1 MFAFFGS
8 RPAWSLDD
16 FHKVLARRGE
26 RWYGACLR
34 VTGDPGLAEDAV
46 QEALLKA
53 WSQRAQFRG
62 DAELDT
68 WIHRIALNAAI
79 DQLRR
84 HKPGIA
90 EEPGDD
96 LISTTQ
102 SPMQLQARSE
112 LGRDLGQA
120 MQRLTDMERM
130 CFVLKH
136 LEGWQLDEI
145 AKALHNSI
153 NGIKQALFRAVRK
166 LRSDLQQWRGDT
178 DDS

>member
-1 MFAFFGS
+1 MFAFLAT
-8 RPAWSLDD
+8 RPSWALDD
-16 FHKVLARRGE
+16 FHQLLARRGD
-26 RWYGACLR
+26 RWYCACLR

-62 DAELDT
+62 EADIDT
-68 WIHRIALNAAI
+68 WIHRIALNCAI

-84 HKPGIA
+84 HRPGTD
-90 EEPGDD
+90 EEPSLD
-96 LISTTQ
+96 LVSAEA
-102 SPMQLQARSE
+102 SPSALHSRHQ
-112 LGRDLGQA
+112 LGRDLGHA

-136 LEGWQLDEI
+136 LEGWHLDEI
-145 AKALHNSI
+145 ARELDNSL

-166 LRSDLQQWRGDT
+166 LRVDLEHWRGEA
-178 DDS
+178 